1 MFSNQKIIMIDE
13 VTGTTTNVITGTT
26 TKDKTTGTITAIETT
41 GSNITDGTTRTTTN
55 KNNKSKNR

>member
-1 MFSNQKIIMIDE
+1 MIDE